1 VPVASGESIFP
12 GAMNGPTQQLGTF
25 LFENQLVTL
34 ELAGLILTIAM
45 VGAIIISRR
54 HILLS
59 DEPGVMGEPSAAAVN
74 ADLRGELV
82 LGPATPIDDDPH
94 SIPVYGTN
102 NPRQKA
108 YPET

>member
-1 VPVASGESIFP
+1 
-12 GAMNGPTQQLGTF
+12 MY
-25 LFENQLVTL
+25 LFTNQLINL

-45 VGAIIISRR
+45 VGAIVISRR
-54 HILLS
+54 RIT
-59 DEPGVMGEPSAAAVN
+59 DPRITGQQFEQPGEVI
-74 ADLRGELV
+74 

-94 SIPVYGTN
+94 SIPVYGTT